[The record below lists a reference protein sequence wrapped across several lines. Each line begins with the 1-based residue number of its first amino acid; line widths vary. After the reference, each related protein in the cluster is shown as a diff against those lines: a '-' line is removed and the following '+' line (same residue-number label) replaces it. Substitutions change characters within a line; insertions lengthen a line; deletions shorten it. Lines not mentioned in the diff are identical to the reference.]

1 MIHTHT
7 YEILDM
13 EAKYFGSD
21 KHGQLSGIM
30 MKDALHMSDTVAL
43 QVTRNSAMG
52 YFHKTTY
59 VAFTDDKEKYHDAM
73 VADFEEILK

>member
-7 YEILDM
+7 YEILNM
-13 EAKYFGSD
+13 EAKYFGGD

-43 QVTRNSAMG
+43 QVLNNK
-52 YFHKTTY
+52 HKTTY
-59 VAFTDDKEKYHDAM
+59 VAFTD
-73 VADFEEILK
+73 FEEILK